1 MTIRLTYIIIRNEQL
16 EEDSTMFERLEAI
29 LERYEKINEMMA
41 DPAIVT
47 DIKKLTELS
56 KEQRGLEETVNVYAE
71 YKEIAASI
79 EDLKEMAKDSDPEI
93 SEMAEMELEE
103 LKPRLPELEERL
115 EILLIPKDPNDE
127 KNVIVEIRGAAGG
140 DEANIFA
147 SDLYRMYTKYAE
159 LKGWKIQV
167 MNVDYSES
175 GGMSQVEF
183 MISGESVYSHMKYES
198 GAHRVQRVP
207 ATESQ
212 GRIHTSTATVL
223 VMPEAED
230 VDIEVSMN
238 DIRVDTF
245 CSSGPGGQSVNTTKS
260 AVRLTHVPTGIVVSC
275 QDGKSQHENKA
286 NALKVL
292 KARIYDSILQERL
305 EAEGEERRSKI
316 GTGERS
322 EKIRTYNYP
331 QNRVTDHRIG
341 FTIQQLDRVM
351 EGKLEPVVEALITE
365 EQKRKLAAQD

>member
-1 MTIRLTYIIIRNEQL
+1 MTIRLTYIIIRNEQV

-56 KEQRGLEETVNVYAE
+56 KEQRGLEETVNVYTE

-159 LKGWKIQV
+159 VKGWKIQV

>member
-1 MTIRLTYIIIRNEQL
+1 
-16 EEDSTMFERLEAI
+16 MFERLEAI

-56 KEQRGLEETVNVYAE
+56 KEQRGLEETVNVYTE

-147 SDLYRMYTKYAE
+147 ADLYRMYTKYAE

-183 MISGESVYSHMKYES
+183 MVSGESVYSHMKYES

-212 GRIHTSTATVL
+212 GRVHTSTATVA
-223 VMPEAED
+223 VMPEVDD
-230 VDIEVSMN
+230 VEVEIKPEDIEMSTA
-238 DIRVDTF
+238 R
-245 CSSGPGGQSVNTTKS
+245 SGGAGGQNVNKVET
-260 AVRLTHVPTGIVVSC
+260 AARLFHKPTGIMIFC
-275 QDGKSQHENKA
+275 TEERSQLQNKERA
-286 NALKVL
+286 MQIL
-292 KARIYDSILQERL
+292 KAKLYDMEVQKQMQEITDL
-305 EAEGEERRSKI
+305 RRSQV
-316 GTGERS
+316 GTGDRS
-322 EKIRTYNYP
+322 ERIRTYNFP
-331 QNRVTDHRIG
+331 QGRLTDHRLNHNLNVWTVIEG
-341 FTIQQLDRVM
+341 ELDELIKLLM
-351 EGKLEPVVEALITE
+351 EYDQKLKLE
-365 EQKRKLAAQD
+365 KLAEVN